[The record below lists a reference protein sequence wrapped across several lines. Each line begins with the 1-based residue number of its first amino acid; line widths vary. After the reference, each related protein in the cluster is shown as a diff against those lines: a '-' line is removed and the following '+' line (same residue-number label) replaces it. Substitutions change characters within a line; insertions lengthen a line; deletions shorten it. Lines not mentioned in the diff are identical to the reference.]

1 MILFETPG
9 PVNTEQTLKASL
21 DIARQRN
28 ITKIITPS
36 SSGKTAFALI
46 DAAQGL
52 NLTLG
57 CISHVYGFGKD
68 RTSGNNMPEDVRA
81 QLTAKGVAVITAA
94 HALSGAERSLSS
106 HFGGVYPTEI
116 IAHTLRMLGQGT
128 KVAVEIAAMACD
140 AGFAEPGESII
151 ALGGSG
157 KGVDTA
163 IILRPQPSHR
173 ILDTRI
179 DEILAKPLVP

>member
-1 MILFETPG
+1 MIVFETPG
-9 PVNTEQTLKASL
+9 PSNTREVIDLALTV
-21 DIARQRN
+21 ARQRG
-28 ITKIITPS
+28 ISLILTPS
-36 SSGKTAFALI
+36 SSGETALALSQ
-46 DAAQGL
+46 AAEGSVRI
-52 NLTLG
+52 G
-57 CISHVYGFGKD
+57 CISHVYGFGRN
-68 RTSGNNMPEDVRA
+68 RTEGNNMPEEVRA
-81 QLTAKGVAVITAA
+81 RLAGQGVTVITAA

-106 HFGGVYPTEI
+106 HFSGTYPVEI

-140 AGFAEPGESII
+140 AGLARPGEPIL

-163 IILRPQPSHR
+163 LILRPQPTHR

>member
-1 MILFETPG
+1 MILFEAPG
-9 PVNTEQTLKASL
+9 PVNTEQVLKTAL
-21 DIARQRN
+21 DAARKQS

-36 SSGKTAFALI
+36 TSGKTAFALA

-52 NLTLG
+52 ELSLG

-68 RTSGNNMPEDVRA
+68 RISGNNMPEEVRE
-81 QLTAKGVAVITAA
+81 QLTVKGVTVITAA

-106 HFGGVYPTEI
+106 HFGGVYPVEI
-116 IAHTLRMLGQGT
+116 IANTLRMLGQGT